1 MVSPSINAMTVAINS
16 SNQSH
21 IAGASTLAIVCS
33 AIVIIGNLCAA
44 VYCIWVLYDM
54 RTWGK

>member
-1 MVSPSINAMTVAINS
+1 MISPSINAMTVAINS

-21 IAGASTLAIVCS
+21 IAGTSTLAMVCS

-54 RTWGK
+54 RT